1 MDKALSK
8 KKWIILF
15 LTPALLLYTFTV
27 FVPIIWSS
35 VYSLFSWNGI
45 SAMKF
50 AGLSNYSKLFSD
62 SYFIQ
67 SFKNNLVFV
76 VINVIGQLFVGAFV
90 AVLLCY
96 ITKGRELLKTLYFAP
111 VVLSCVAVAKIWSK
125 FYGIDPDGVV
135 NAILGFLH
143 LGELRRAWIGNMDT
157 ALVGVSVIECY
168 WHMGLFM
175 AIIYSGLISVSN
187 DVIESATLDGAS
199 VWKIFW
205 KIRLPLIVDVLTIA
219 FVMCINGCLK
229 AFDVTF
235 LATSGG
241 PGHATE
247 LVATYMYKTAFTSAK
262 YGYGSAVAMFLVIES
277 IVAVALIRKVGDM
290 ANKIMD

>member
-1 MDKALSK
+1 MDKVLSN

-15 LTPALLLYTFTV
+15 LAPALLLYTFTV

-45 SAMKF
+45 SKMKF
-50 AGLSNYSKLFSD
+50 VGISNYIKLFSD
-62 SYFIQ
+62 SYFLQ
-67 SFKNNLVFV
+67 SFKNNLIFV
-76 VINVIGQLFVGAFV
+76 VINVFGQLFVGAFV

-96 ITKGRELLKTLYFAP
+96 ITRGRELLKTLYFAP

-135 NAILGFLH
+135 NAILSFLH
-143 LGELRRAWIGNMDT
+143 LFELRKAWIGSMDT
-157 ALVGVSVIECY
+157 ALVGVSIIECY

-175 AIIYSGLISVSN
+175 AIIYSGLISVPG

-199 VWKIFW
+199 AWTMFW
-205 KIRLPLIVDVLTIA
+205 KIRLPLITDVLTIA

-262 YGYGSAVAMFLVIES
+262 YGYGSAIAMFLVVES
-277 IVAVALIRKVGDM
+277 LVAVAIIRKIGTM
-290 ANKIMD
+290 ANKVAD